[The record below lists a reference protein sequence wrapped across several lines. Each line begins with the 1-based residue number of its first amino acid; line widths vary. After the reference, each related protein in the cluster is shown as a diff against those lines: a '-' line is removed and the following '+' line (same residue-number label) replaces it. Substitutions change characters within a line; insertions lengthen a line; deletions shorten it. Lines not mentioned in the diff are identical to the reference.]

1 MLTAMQHF
9 IFVDLTSWLA
19 ILGGLG
25 LWLGFIFMGITA
37 RRFEQAFGQST
48 HWLYLMV
55 APAGAVA
62 YLCMQSIA
70 SMRHENMGPIE
81 QWTGYTMLIW
91 SALLCA
97 WGVYRFGKMLAALAK
112 PGE

>member
-1 MLTAMQHF
+1 
-9 IFVDLTSWLA
+9 
-19 ILGGLG
+19 
-25 LWLGFIFMGITA
+25 
-37 RRFEQAFGQST
+37 
-48 HWLYLMV
+48 
-55 APAGAVA
+55 
-62 YLCMQSIA
+62 
-70 SMRHENMGPIE
+70 MRHENMGPIE